1 MAVMEGEAAVQA
13 VHGPALAAAKKSGDA
28 ATATVTGAV
37 DAMRRD
43 YEHQLDAKFAAARGF
58 IDAIVYPEDTRAML
72 ALAFR
77 TALSNPGPHLG
88 PYVLPSRMESGE

>member
-13 VHGPALAAAKKSGDA
+13 VHGPALTKAAAEKRPLDDA
-28 ATATVTGAV
+28 TQRAV
-37 DAMRRD
+37 DDMRAD
-43 YEHQLDAKFAAARGF
+43 YDQQLDARYAAARGYV
-58 IDAIVYPEDTRAML
+58 DAVIYPEDTRAVL

-88 PYVLPSRMESGE
+88 PFVLPFLPDA